1 MTIGQINPQK
11 EFVEE
16 LTRMLKMKI
25 DQIKLPKEFVEEL
38 IREGPLFSIKAWYE
52 GESKELEK
60 WLGFGLYN
68 TLFISR
74 YNVVTFHYDSGEAG
88 EFHEVLKEKLT
99 EDFFNNLCENFFEL
113 IESPANTNEDIY
125 RLLVKCFPA
134 LMIFDEISKYP
145 EITSDDI
152 IRRLER
158 VRKNTESFSY
168 DLIKKVNLINEPK
181 NYIYF
186 RGNLYFNKIKW
197 L

>member
-1 MTIGQINPQK
+1 MTIGQINSQK

-16 LTRMLKMKI
+16 LTRMLKMKVE
-25 DQIKLPKEFVEEL
+25 QIKLPKEFVEEI
-38 IREGPLFSIKAWYE
+38 IREEPLFSIKSWYE

-74 YNVVTFHYDSGEAG
+74 DDVVTFYYDSEEA
-88 EFHEVLKEKLT
+88 EKFHEILKEKLT
-99 EDFFNNLCENFFEL
+99 EEFFNELCEDFFEL

-134 LMIFDEISKYP
+134 LMIFDQISKYP
-145 EITSDDI
+145 EITSDNI

-168 DLIKKVNLINEPK
+168 DLIKKVNLVNEPK

-186 RGNLYFNKIKW
+186 QGNLYFNKIKW